1 MKIDFKKYI
10 DNEDCLLKDM
20 VFITSKQFENTIGDG
35 SEYTKNQTLDI
46 DLKINGVEINPV
58 EFFYV
63 LNEYVNELNI
73 KAETEIKKFKSKNS
87 DNAIKQRIKKQV
99 DKCFNELRN
108 INTKL

>member
-1 MKIDFKKYI
+1 
-10 DNEDCLLKDM
+10 
-20 VFITSKQFENTIGDG
+20 
-35 SEYTKNQTLDI
+35 
-46 DLKINGVEINPV
+46 
-58 EFFYV
+58 V